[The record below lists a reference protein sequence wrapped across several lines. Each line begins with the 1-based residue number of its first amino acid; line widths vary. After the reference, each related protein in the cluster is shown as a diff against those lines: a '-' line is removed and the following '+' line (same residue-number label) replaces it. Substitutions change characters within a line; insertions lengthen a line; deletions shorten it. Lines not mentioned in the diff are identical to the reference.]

1 MVGLAYIGYAILI
14 FLSAAAIGSA
24 MAAMNG
30 RANPN
35 FAAPGFGLVMFVN
48 FGIPCYFIG
57 SYLRAHGSEST
68 SFIILAIAGILGILL
83 GLQNRA

>member
-1 MVGLAYIGYAILI
+1 MLGLAYIGYAMLV
-14 FLSAAAIGSA
+14 FLSAAAIGSV
-24 MAAMNG
+24 MAAMSG

-35 FAAPGFGLVMFVN
+35 FAAPGFGLVMVVI
-48 FGIPCYFIG
+48 FGVPCYFIG
-57 SYLRAHGSEST
+57 AYLRAHGSEST